1 MAFSFKKAG
10 EAIAAIGIVGTG
22 GLVAVILAVGVMAGM
37 FALYTALQALLLWVV
52 WNWTAPLFDFIP
64 TAYRHLDFLTVWGG
78 VAVIR
83 LVVGVSV
90 CGVKGLAK

>member
-22 GLVAVILAVGVMAGM
+22 GLVAVI
-37 FALYTALQALLLWVV
+37 
-52 WNWTAPLFDFIP
+52 
-64 TAYRHLDFLTVWGG
+64 
-78 VAVIR
+78 R